1 MSTLKSLYEAEGPD
15 LLDRLHTATQ
25 ANRKYLYQI
34 ATGIRKP
41 SAGLAR
47 RLTTADP
54 RLTLT
59 ELLFPDEAQDLPAAT
74 TPASRSGPRPRQ
86 GHA

>member
-15 LLDRLHTATQ
+15 LLDRLHAATQ

-34 ATGIRKP
+34 AAGIRKP

-47 RLTTADP
+47 RLAAADP

-59 ELLFPDEAQDLPAAT
+59 ELLFPDDVQVMPTAIALAPVSD
-74 TPASRSGPRPRQ
+74 PRRGQ
-86 GHA
+86 GNA

>member
-15 LLDRLHTATQ
+15 LLDRLHMATQ

-34 ATGIRKP
+34 AAGIRKP

-47 RLTTADP
+47 RLTAADP

-59 ELLFPDEAQDLPAAT
+59 ELLFPDDAAEPPAVAPAA
-74 TPASRSGPRPRQ
+74 PEPRAGRA

>member
-34 ATGIRKP
+34 ATGIRRP

-47 RLTTADP
+47 RLAVADP

-59 ELLFPDEAQDLPAAT
+59 ELLFPDDAQDMPAVV
-74 TPASRSGPRPRQ
+74 TPAPMNGPRLGQ
-86 GHA
+86 GHG

>member
-15 LLDRLHTATQ
+15 LLDRLHAATQ
-25 ANRKYLYQI
+25 ANRKYLYQL

-47 RLTTADP
+47 RLAAVDP

-59 ELLFPDEAQDLPAAT
+59 DLLFPEDAQVKPAAVA
-74 TPASRSGPRPRQ
+74 PAIMSSSQPGQ